1 MLEFVLILD
10 NEYFLYYVN
19 DEMEGLQA
27 TVYQLQQNLKEAREQ
42 LHKAQEENNRLRTTT
57 TLSSGA
63 NVPSE
68 GSVGSQTVSEA
79 TIPEAKRTELSGE
92 DASRLK
98 RAAVSSTNS
107 KTKSRHMDRKD
118 ISTERN
124 KRRVS
129 SQTCSTSLR
138 GYHERTI
145 STATKS
151 SDKTSPV
158 QQTRLSDC
166 KLLSMGGSAL
176 LTTLPE
182 ESSNGSHISE
192 KVESVPA
199 GTCDNTTEK
208 SRLIREKKK
217 QRTGIS
223 SSKLDTA
230 TSELSNGLVSKHSAS
245 QKA

>member
-1 MLEFVLILD
+1 
-10 NEYFLYYVN
+10 
-19 DEMEGLQA
+19 MEGLQA

-42 LHKAQEENNRLRTTT
+42 LHKAQEENNWLRTSA
-57 TLSSGA
+57 LSSGA

-79 TIPEAKRTELSGE
+79 TIPETKRTELSGE
-92 DASRLK
+92 GASRLK

-118 ISTERN
+118 ISTERS

-129 SQTCSTSLR
+129 SQTCSTSLH
-138 GYHERTI
+138 GCHERTV

-166 KLLSMGGSAL
+166 KLSSAVGSAI

-182 ESSNGSHISE
+182 ESSNGGHIGE
-192 KVESVPA
+192 KVESVPG
-199 GTCDNTTEK
+199 GTCDNSTKKT
-208 SRLIREKKK
+208 RLIREKKK

-223 SSKLDTA
+223 SSTKLDTA
-230 TSELSNGLVSKHSAS
+230 TGELANGLVSKHSAS